1 LGAGCKLR
9 YSDGLF
15 PPNIHEDSMMK
26 AAQGTVVSMH
36 YTLTDDS
43 GEVLDSS
50 HGGNPLNYLHGHSN
64 IIPGLEK
71 ALEGV
76 SSGHKSKVTV
86 VPAEA
91 YGEKNPEAI
100 FEAPREHFPPDMKLE
115 VGARVSADGPNG
127 PITFTVVKQT
137 ETGAVLDANHPLA
150 GRTLHFDVEITE
162 VRTATKEEIEH
173 GHVHGEGGHHH

>member
-1 LGAGCKLR
+1 
-9 YSDGLF
+9 
-15 PPNIHEDSMMK
+15 MK

-43 GEVLDSS
+43 GAVLDSS
-50 HGGNPLNYLHGHSN
+50 RDGEPLNYLHGHSN

-71 ALEGV
+71 ALEGATA
-76 SSGHKSKVTV
+76 GFKSKVTV
-86 VPAEA
+86 APAEA

-127 PITFTVVKQT
+127 PITFTIVT
-137 ETGAVLDANHPLA
+137 LTDTGAVLDANHPLA
-150 GRTLHFDVEITE
+150 GKTLHFDVEITE
-162 VRTATKEEIEH
+162 VRNASKEEIEH